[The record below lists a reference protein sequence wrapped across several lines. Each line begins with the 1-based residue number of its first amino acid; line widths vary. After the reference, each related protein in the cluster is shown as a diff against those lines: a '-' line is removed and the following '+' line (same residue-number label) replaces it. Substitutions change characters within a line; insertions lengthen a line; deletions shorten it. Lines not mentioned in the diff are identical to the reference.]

1 LPAATAASH
10 AHAATGIVG
19 FFERHGPLVR
29 AVADAA
35 GTDEEIE
42 RGYSGFVETFVDM
55 TRGDAAPGDRLTR
68 RRAA

>member
-1 LPAATAASH
+1 
-10 AHAATGIVG
+10 
-19 FFERHGPLVR
+19 VR